1 MKVAIAGG
9 HGKIGRRLTRLLARQ
24 GDEVLS
30 LIRNPDH
37 AGDVSADGGQPAI
50 VDLENDDGEKVAG
63 AVGDSDAVVFAAGAG
78 PGSGP
83 ARKETMD
90 YGGAVK
96 LIDAARQQGI
106 GHYVMISAMGADADA
121 SGGQMAPYLRAKGKA
136 DEALRSSGVDHT
148 IVQPG
153 SLTDDPGTGRVRAG
167 ESVGRGSI
175 ARDDVALVL
184 LEILN
189 RAAPKGMTF
198 ELVEGD
204 DDVSE
209 ALDKLQGHI
218 QAAESRSDRPH
229 PGA

>member
-96 LIDAARQQGI
+96 LIDAAKQRGV
-106 GHYVMISAMGADADA
+106 GHYVMVSSMGADPNA
-121 SGGQMAPYLRAKGKA
+121 SNGQMAPYFRAKGKA
-136 DEALRSSGVDHT
+136 EEALRQSGLPYT
-148 IVQPG
+148 IIRPG
-153 SLTDDPGTGRVRAG
+153 GLTEDPGTGHVRVAPH
-167 ESVGRGSI
+167 VDRGTI
-175 ARDDVALVL
+175 PRDDVALTLFEL
-184 LEILN
+184 LKRVAEPEGI
-189 RAAPKGMTF
+189 TF
-198 ELVEGD
+198 ELVEGPD
-204 DDVSE
+204 EVRD
-209 ALDKLQGHI
+209 ALAKL
-218 QAAESRSDRPH
+218 ER
-229 PGA
+229 

>member
-9 HGKIGRRLTRLLARQ
+9 HGKIARRLTRLLARD
-24 GDEVLS
+24 GDEVVS

-37 AGDVSADGGQPAI
+37 AGDVSDDGGQPAV
-50 VDLENDDGEKVAG
+50 VDLENDDPEKVAA

-78 PGSGP
+78 AGSGA
-83 ARKETMD
+83 ARKESMD

-96 LIDAARQQGI
+96 LIDAAKRQGAGQ
-106 GHYVMISAMGADADA
+106 YVMISAMGADPDA
-121 SGGQMAPYLRAKGKA
+121 GDGAMAPYLRAKGKA
-136 DEALRSSGVDHT
+136 DEALRSSGLDHT
-148 IVQPG
+148 IVRPG
-153 SLTDDPGTGRVRAG
+153 ALTDDPGTGRVRAG

-184 LEILN
+184 FEILN

-209 ALDKLQGHI
+209 ALDNLQARA
-218 QAAESRSDRPH
+218 QAPE
-229 PGA
+229 

>member
-24 GDEVLS
+24 GDQVVS

-50 VDLENDDGEKVAG
+50 VDLETEDHEKVAE

-78 PGSGP
+78 PGSGA

-96 LIDAARQQGI
+96 LIDAAKQQGT
-106 GHYVMISAMGADADA
+106 GHYVMISAMGADPGA
-121 SGGQMAPYLRAKGKA
+121 SEGPMAPYLRAKGKA
-136 DEALRSSGVDHT
+136 DEALRASGVDHT
-148 IVQPG
+148 IVRPG
-153 SLTDDPGTGRVRAG
+153 SLTDDPGTGHVRAG
-167 ESVGRGSI
+167 ESVGGGSI

-198 ELVEGD
+198 ELVQGD

-209 ALDKLQGHI
+209 ALDKLQDRV
-218 QAAESRSDRPH
+218 QATE
-229 PGA
+229 

>member
-1 MKVAIAGG
+1 
-9 HGKIGRRLTRLLARQ
+9 LLARQ

-121 SGGQMAPYLRAKGKA
+121 SEGQMAPYLRAKGKA